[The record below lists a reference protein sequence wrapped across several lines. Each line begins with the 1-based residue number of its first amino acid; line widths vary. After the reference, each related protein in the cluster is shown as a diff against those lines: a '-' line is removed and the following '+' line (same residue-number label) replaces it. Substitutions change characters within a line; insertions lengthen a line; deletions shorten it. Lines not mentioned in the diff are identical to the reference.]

1 MTAAE
6 KRGSARKNLFKCLAA
21 RLRIDS
27 KKIVPF
33 QHKKKKKVRE
43 RLDQSLIDPSK
54 SRKNGEKKL
63 SERKLNELECDGI
76 TSDRIRLN

>member
-33 QHKKKKKVRE
+33 QHKKKKKKVRE

-54 SRKNGEKKL
+54 SRKNGEKKT
-63 SERKLNELECDGI
+63 K
-76 TSDRIRLN
+76 

>member
-33 QHKKKKKVRE
+33 QHKKKKKKSSRALRSKFNRPQQIPEKLRE
-43 RLDQSLIDPSK
+43 
-54 SRKNGEKKL
+54 KN
-63 SERKLNELECDGI
+63 
-76 TSDRIRLN
+76 